1 VSITEHRLVLTD
13 LDMLNCKRRR
23 TMRKLLSLVILAG
36 VLVCAGARVKKPKL
50 PEKGPDT
57 KLEAFETQTGR
68 VIIRGR
74 SDIGSVSG
82 MGTVSVDCIE
92 IIDVSN
98 GVREMGIVIEV
109 KASGSYER
117 TDSSFI
123 DFDEIESL
131 LNGID
136 YIYKVTPNSTKLS
149 RFEATYKTKGE
160 LSIVT
165 FERGPRNIEAA
176 VSSGSIGAV
185 TAFISREKLTELRSV
200 IAKAKQK
207 LDEIK

>member
-1 VSITEHRLVLTD
+1 
-13 LDMLNCKRRR
+13 
-23 TMRKLLSLVILAG
+23 MRKLMSLVILAG

-50 PEKGPDT
+50 PETGPDT
-57 KLEAFETQTGR
+57 KLEAFEMQTGR

-136 YIYKVTPNSTKLS
+136 YIYKVTPSSTKLS

-165 FERGPRNIEAA
+165 FKHGPRNIEAA
-176 VSSGSIGAV
+176 VSSGNIGAV